1 MLQRLYQFWFRIRAL
16 ARRRKLD
23 QDLEEELRFHIEARE
38 EQLTEDGARNAYS
51 SARRRFGNPVRIKE
65 ESRQAWTFHG
75 LEQLW
80 SDCRYAVRTFRRSPG
95 FTLVA
100 TLTLALGIGG
110 NTAIFSVVHSVLLQ
124 SLPYPDSDRIVRVYT
139 THAERGGDFRSSVP
153 DYLDWKARTTTLEA
167 MEGYRVSSARV
178 DGDSDQ
184 RVSLLRAG
192 PGLLDL
198 IGTRPVVG
206 RLFQDNDTEANAQ
219 PVVVLAYEYWRNRYG
234 GDPDVVGQSVRLDE
248 RRADEN
254 FYTIIGVADRITG
267 PLLSRIEAILPWVI
281 DTDRGREMR
290 GARDLALVGRL
301 RQGTSVGKANEEL
314 IQIGSELQTLHP
326 EHNEFF
332 SPIVVSLMDETVS
345 GVRPKLIALAGAT
358 GLILLIA
365 VANIANLFLVRGSSR
380 RAELAMRAALGAGS
394 GRLVRLLLTESLLL
408 SALGGIVGL
417 ALGYAVVEV
426 LLSMFP
432 PWIPRLE
439 EIQLDGTVMGVAL
452 LATAICGLLIGLVPV
467 WSLRKNL
474 DVRTRHAAGSCL
486 ETVRSRLGSMLVIA
500 QLALSFVLLTGS
512 GLMIRS
518 FIALQ
523 QVPIGIDFG
532 GIVTLPLGGGG
543 FRVGSFGPEQTR
555 QLQRYREILEHV
567 ESIPGVHGTTLTSMP
582 PLSGGFGS
590 TDVEVLAGATTGDPP
605 SMDLVGVTADFF
617 EFFGSSPVA
626 GRLFESSDVARAESL
641 VVVDANLGRAI
652 WPDEPAVGQRL
663 RFYGSDS
670 EVIGVSEP
678 IRYGDL
684 AADMRPKLFHL
695 LDRSGGAFGG
705 TALVR
710 HDGDPGPI
718 LAAIAARLTEIDGSL
733 RLGNAQS
740 LDALYAGW
748 LREPRF
754 YLLLLGN
761 LGGLG
766 LAVAAVGV
774 YGSVAYSVARRTR
787 EIGIRMAVG
796 ANWVDIMGLF
806 CRRTVL
812 LVVVGVGFGLLG
824 SSWFAVY
831 VQSLLFEITPT
842 DPLTL
847 VAMAILLGATAMVA
861 TLLPMRR
868 ALRADPA
875 ATLRSE

>member
-153 DYLDWKARTTTLEA
+153 DYL
-167 MEGYRVSSARV
+167 
-178 DGDSDQ
+178 
-184 RVSLLRAG
+184 
-192 PGLLDL
+192 
-198 IGTRPVVG
+198 
-206 RLFQDNDTEANAQ
+206 
-219 PVVVLAYEYWRNRYG
+219 
-234 GDPDVVGQSVRLDE
+234 
-248 RRADEN
+248 
-254 FYTIIGVADRITG
+254 
-267 PLLSRIEAILPWVI
+267 
-281 DTDRGREMR
+281 
-290 GARDLALVGRL
+290 ALVGRL

-314 IQIGSELQTLHP
+314 IQIDSELQTLHP

-426 LLSMFP
+426 LLSMSP

-486 ETVRSRLGSMLVIA
+486 VPVRSRLGSMLVIA

-543 FRVGSFGPEQTR
+543 FSVGSFGPEQTR

-582 PLSGGFGS
+582 
-590 TDVEVLAGATTGDPP
+590 
-605 SMDLVGVTADFF
+605 
-617 EFFGSSPVA
+617 
-626 GRLFESSDVARAESL
+626 R
-641 VVVDANLGRAI
+641 
-652 WPDEPAVGQRL
+652 
-663 RFYGSDS
+663 
-670 EVIGVSEP
+670 
-678 IRYGDL
+678 
-684 AADMRPKLFHL
+684 
-695 LDRSGGAFGG
+695 
-705 TALVR
+705 
-710 HDGDPGPI
+710 
-718 LAAIAARLTEIDGSL
+718 
-733 RLGNAQS
+733 
-740 LDALYAGW
+740 
-748 LREPRF
+748 
-754 YLLLLGN
+754 
-761 LGGLG
+761 
-766 LAVAAVGV
+766 
-774 YGSVAYSVARRTR
+774 
-787 EIGIRMAVG
+787 
-796 ANWVDIMGLF
+796 
-806 CRRTVL
+806 
-812 LVVVGVGFGLLG
+812 
-824 SSWFAVY
+824 
-831 VQSLLFEITPT
+831 
-842 DPLTL
+842 
-847 VAMAILLGATAMVA
+847 
-861 TLLPMRR
+861 
-868 ALRADPA
+868 
-875 ATLRSE
+875 